1 MKLYRLEIIEYS
13 EESKKVEG
21 RIAAMNKSE
30 QSQAML
36 KAAQETADTMEW
48 EATQRQPKEQA
59 LLKML
64 SKSTSG
70 QRPKGSSSSGG
81 AGRAQPKGRT
91 TGTKNAKG
99 SQGYWLMEKLKA
111 NLPHLT
117 EEEIREA
124 AGGLLG

>member
-1 MKLYRLEIIEYS
+1 
-13 EESKKVEG
+13 
-21 RIAAMNKSE
+21 MNKSE
-30 QSQAML
+30 QLQAML

-48 EATQRQPKEQA
+48 EAAQRQQKEQA

-70 QRPKGSSSSGG
+70 QRPKGSNSSDG
-81 AGRAQPKGRT
+81 AGVAQPKGKT